1 MTGFEDLKVYQLS
14 EKLANELWGIVSGW
28 DDFVK
33 NSLGQQIVNSAD
45 SIGANL
51 AQGNGRYNLR
61 DNRRFV
67 RIARGSLNETR
78 HWLRLAYKRNLFT
91 QKEIDILKPIVD
103 ELSPRLNAYL
113 NYFNDRIDKPIEKAA
128 STKVDRTSEV
138 NDSIMEL
145 LERAS
150 LQREIKKGE

>member
-14 EKLANELWGIVSGW
+14 EKLANELWNIVSGW

-78 HWLRLAYKRNLFT
+78 HWLRLAYKRHLFT
-91 QKEIDILKPIVD
+91 QEEINTLKLIVD

-113 NYFNDRIDKPIEKAA
+113 NYFNDRIDKPIEKTVA
-128 STKVDRTSEV
+128 TRGDRTSET

-150 LQREIKKGE
+150 LQREIQQRE